1 MSNNFTI
8 RIMLAWLAERDLGL
22 GLLLI
27 AAGMLFIFYGWRLTQ
42 VLIILSAAVSA
53 AALAAYAA
61 PSGVAAVI
69 LSPCAALVGGFA
81 AIRWPKAATSV
92 LAGGWAAALVAAVLG
107 PLGLAGATLCAA
119 SAVAFGLAASITFSS
134 YRSCVAFV
142 TSAEG
147 TLMIITGAMNIMAD
161 MSAWWVHMRW
171 VIAENPVFLPFC
183 LLAGTVI
190 GYLVQTADIQERQVG
205 VARM

>member
-1 MSNNFTI
+1 MSDSFTI
-8 RIMLAWLAERDLGL
+8 RIMLAWLADRDPGL

-42 VLIILSAAVSA
+42 VLITLSAAVSA
-53 AALAAYAA
+53 AALATCAA
-61 PSGVAAVI
+61 PSGVVAVI

-92 LAGGWAAALVAAVLG
+92 LAGGWAAALAAVVLG
-107 PLGLAGATLCAA
+107 QLGLARAILYAA
-119 SAVAFGLAASITFSS
+119 STIAFGLAASITFSS

-147 TLMIITGAMNIMAD
+147 TLMIIAGAMNIMAD

-190 GYLVQTADIQERQVG
+190 GYLVQAADIQERQVG
-205 VARM
+205 VART